1 MRSTRCTRC
10 EQRDCTVVVPI
21 GTLDAVTE
29 QPNEILV
36 PDAADCFNLH
46 LELPLSLAPGEAGE
60 GMEIYISTKAIQ
72 SWKAVHGL
80 Y

>member
-1 MRSTRCTRC
+1 MSTRRTRC

-46 LELPLSLAPGEAGE
+46 LELPLSLAPGEAGGKE
-60 GMEIYISTKAIQ
+60 D
-72 SWKAVHGL
+72 L